1 MRGGV
6 RKEGFEGRAAV
17 LGRRETDCS
26 RSATPRLLGEER
38 AGESYKD
45 NSTWLGGKGKRE
57 MLGAADGRGGVCPV
71 PAHSAPGRPPPCLP
85 QQRGMSPVGLAGQEQ
100 PAQARG
106 HGWSPPLF
114 PGRGVALA
122 GPWLGFLRHKMEAA
136 PSRGPSG
143 APVMLRTGSI
153 RPETTL
159 VRSGI
164 I

>member
-1 MRGGV
+1 MKAEQLCWGDGKPAAAAAQRHGCWE
-6 RKEGFEGRAAV
+6 RKERV
-17 LGRRETDCS
+17 NHTKTTLRV
-26 RSATPRLLGEER
+26 
-38 AGESYKD
+38 
-45 NSTWLGGKGKRE
+45 WGGKEKEKCWVLLTGEGVFAPSPRT
-57 MLGAADGRGGVCPV
+57 LLPAGRL
-71 PAHSAPGRPPPCLP
+71 PASLS
-85 QQRGMSPVGLAGQEQ
+85 QRGMSPVGLAGQEQ

-122 GPWLGFLRHKMEAA
+122 SPWLGFLRHKMEAA

-143 APVMLRTGSI
+143 APVMLTTGSI